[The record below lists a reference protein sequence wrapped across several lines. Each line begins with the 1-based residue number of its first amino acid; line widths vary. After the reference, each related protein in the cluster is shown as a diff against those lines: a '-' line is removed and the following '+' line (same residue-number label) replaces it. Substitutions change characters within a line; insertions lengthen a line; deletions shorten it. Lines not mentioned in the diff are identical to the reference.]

1 MHITDEQIAAFAWQE
16 FCKYGLSKTT
26 MADVANSAGISR
38 QSLYNR
44 FKNKDE
50 LVRLIARLYFKK
62 NLSLCNNELKTKNNL
77 KDVLDTLVQYFI
89 IEAWMTVRSLP
100 IGDELEQSNHSI
112 ISKEWADA
120 TDKKITLIKNTFF
133 NYLNKNTRKKEI
145 AYDLAKYF
153 CASANGIKSL
163 ANDELEL
170 NSLCKTLKLTLES
183 IILDKNQILD

>member
-50 LVRLIARLYFKK
+50 LVRLIVRLYFKK

-77 KDVLDTLVQYFI
+77 KDILDTLVQYFI
-89 IEAWMTVRSLP
+89 IEAWMTARSLP
-100 IGDELEQSNHSI
+100 ISDGLEQSNHSI
-112 ISKEWADA
+112 ISKEVADA

-153 CASANGIKSL
+153 CASANGIKSS

-170 NSLCKTLKLTLES
+170 YSLCKTLKLTLES
-183 IILDKNQILD
+183 VILDKNQILD

>member
-50 LVRLIARLYFKK
+50 LVRLIVRLYFKK

-77 KDVLDTLVQYFI
+77 KDILDTLVQYFI
-89 IEAWMTVRSLP
+89 IEAWMTARSLP
-100 IGDELEQSNHSI
+100 ISDGLEQSNHSI

-170 NSLCKTLKLTLES
+170 YSLCKTLKLTLES